1 MAGPA
6 YGTGPALIGVTTAIE
21 PARWGDWV
29 REAALLPLSYL
40 RALERARAVPVLVPP
55 LARAAVPVYVERLD
69 GLVVTGGA
77 DLDPGLYGEQP
88 HERTS
93 PAQPHRDRFD
103 LALLRAAIE
112 ADLPF
117 LAIGRGMQALN
128 VVREG
133 SLVQHLPDVVGGD
146 QHAPAPG
153 RLGGHAVQL
162 SATGVLGKI
171 LGDRA
176 EVLSGHHQAVKR
188 LGRGLVA
195 VGWAEDQV
203 VEAIEL
209 QGHRFGV
216 GVQWHPE
223 EGGDPRLFDAFVR
236 EAAVGRR

>member
-6 YGTGPALIGVTTAIE
+6 GGAGPALIGVTTTIE

-29 REAALLPLSYL
+29 REAALLPVPYL

-55 LARAAVPVYVERLD
+55 AVRAAVPVYVERLD
-69 GLVVTGGA
+69 GLLVTGGA
-77 DLDPGLYGEQP
+77 DLDPGLYGEAP
-88 HERTS
+88 HEETA
-93 PAQPHRDRFD
+93 PPQPYRDRFE
-103 LALLRAAIE
+103 LTLLRAAIE

-128 VVREG
+128 VLREG

-146 QHAPAPG
+146 LHAPAPG
-153 RLGGHAVQL
+153 RLGRHPVQL
-162 SATGVLGKI
+162 SAAGTLGRI
-171 LGDRA
+171 LGERA
-176 EVLSGHHQAVKR
+176 EVASGHHQAVKR

-195 VGWAEDQV
+195 VAWAEDQV

-209 QGHRFGV
+209 QGHRFGI

-223 EGGDPRLFDAFVR
+223 EADDPRLFDAFVR
-236 EAAVGRR
+236 AAATGRR